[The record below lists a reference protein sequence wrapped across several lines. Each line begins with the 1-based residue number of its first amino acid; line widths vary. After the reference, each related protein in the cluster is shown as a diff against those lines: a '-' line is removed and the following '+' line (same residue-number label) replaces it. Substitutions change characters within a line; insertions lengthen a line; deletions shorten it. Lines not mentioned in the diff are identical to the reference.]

1 MEKAGKTVENGQG
14 YSVSMSNDTMTVR
27 FADGTEAVR
36 TVDPENP
43 RTMLFDP
50 EQLHQQAQTE
60 SRAAAQQEA
69 QETTQQSREA
79 PDGLRR
85 TVGLRQQTLTEKQR
99 AVQRTLTDWKVS
111 EGAAETIS
119 RMVPD
124 SIADLE
130 RYTAAASSMYRMG
143 QMDGVKTF
151 DKALE
156 LAGGMNNLAP
166 NTNYVLQQPGGE
178 QALRA
183 GLFAGA
189 GRSGSRHG
197 GARGP
202 GRCPD
207 RPEHQ
212 RRGPGDLE
220 GKRPRGGRCG
230 SQVIR
235 LNAAGTGTD
244 AILKSVLLGPDGS
257 PSERVKAYADTETGR
272 IFFGDRNGDVF
283 GTVLHEDYHWYNA
296 LDAEGAK
303 AVQNTALEYLAKSEG
318 FENVDE
324 LIRDKVKD
332 YAAQGLT
339 YEQAA
344 EELVAD
350 SWRGIFDSA
359 ESVTRWAEFQ
369 RAQAEKNADKAG
381 TIHKV
386 MTAVKEML
394 NGIISRAKEAL
405 TLDPENRAALKAQRL
420 AEAEKRALQD
430 AYFAHAEKAMDNLR
444 AAKENAAAL
453 KSEGAAKSIRF
464 EIKRDAAGETY
475 IQIDEDIL
483 KGVPQENWKSVVK
496 QAIKERFPDG
506 FVRNGW
512 TILNHKDG
520 RNEFVWSKSSKALQ
534 WENPTAYADKMPDGS
549 KSG

>member
-1 MEKAGKTVENGQG
+1 
-14 YSVSMSNDTMTVR
+14 MTVR

-50 EQLHQQAQTE
+50 EQLHQQAQAE
-60 SRAAAQQEA
+60 SRAEVQQEA
-69 QETTQQSREA
+69 PAQQQSPAEA
-79 PDGLRR
+79 DGLRR
-85 TVGLRQQTLTEKQR
+85 TAGLQQQTLTEKQR
-99 AVQRTLTDWKVS
+99 EVQRVLTDWKVS

-124 SIADLE
+124 SVADLE
-130 RYTAAASSMYRMG
+130 HYTAAASSMYRMG

-183 GLFAGA
+183 AFLQGQGEVEAGTVERGA
-189 GRSGSRHG
+189 LG
-197 GARGP
+197 GALTDQSTKGE
-202 GRCPD
+202 GRVIWKGSD
-207 RPEHQ
+207 RAA
-212 RRGPGDLE
+212 DDVAA
-220 GKRPRGGRCG
+220 
-230 SQVIR
+230 QVIR

-244 AILKSVLLGPDGS
+244 SILKSVLLGPDGS
-257 PSERVKAYADTETGR
+257 PSERVKAYVDTETGR

-344 EELVAD
+344 EELVAN

-369 RAQAEKNADKAG
+369 RAQAEKNAGKAG

-453 KSEGAAKSIRF
+453 KSEGAAQGGAVPAARGKRF
-464 EIKRDAAGETY
+464 SGGA
-475 IQIDEDIL
+475 DERPSGRI
-483 KGVPQENWKSVVK
+483 
-496 QAIKERFPDG
+496 
-506 FVRNGW
+506 
-512 TILNHKDG
+512 G
-520 RNEFVWSKSSKALQ
+520 RNKTGGDNRRNRGVFRKNAKRKHFQ
-534 WENPTAYADKMPDGS
+534 C
-549 KSG
+549 